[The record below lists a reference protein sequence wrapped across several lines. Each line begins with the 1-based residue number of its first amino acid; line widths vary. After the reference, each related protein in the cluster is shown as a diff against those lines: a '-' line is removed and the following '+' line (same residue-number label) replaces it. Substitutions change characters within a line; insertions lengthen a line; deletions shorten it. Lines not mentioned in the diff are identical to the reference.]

1 MPKNLVWSENKRL
14 FEFLFM
20 AAEYFENILNA
31 ISLLPVFC
39 EICVCHSILFS
50 LHGTFEIHIHH
61 SSKELL

>member
-1 MPKNLVWSENKRL
+1 
-14 FEFLFM
+14 M

>member
-1 MPKNLVWSENKRL
+1 MPRNIVLSENKRL

-20 AAEYFENILNA
+20 AAEYFENVFNA
-31 ISLLPVFC
+31 TSLLPVFY
-39 EICVCHSILFS
+39 EICVCHSILFC